1 MRGHLKKIDDNW
13 FVNYKLLTET
23 FNTPV
28 DPTNISEELEEG
40 TFVLFDLN
48 EDESMATITYG
59 TDTVTL
65 NIPTEDLE
73 EVKNLF
79 AKALTQN
86 PTSND
91 VHRLILDF
99 CQRNSPS
106 LEMSKLKN
114 ND

>member
-73 EVKNLF
+73 EVTNLF

-99 CQRNSPS
+99 CYKHNSS
-106 LEMSKLKN
+106 VEDIL
-114 ND
+114 